1 MKKLKDAPSILLPK
15 LSTFNASLRYL
26 VVATCGFCV
35 DFLIYAALV
44 AMGVSIYLANAA
56 GFCVGAI
63 VNVLLIR
70 KYVFPNSRFKLS
82 ADLPLTFAANGAML
96 GVGMGM
102 LWVLVDFAS
111 LNPYWAKLLA
121 NGMTFVLNYV
131 TRTVFFRKK

>member
-1 MKKLKDAPSILLPK
+1 
-15 LSTFNASLRYL
+15 
-26 VVATCGFCV
+26 
-35 DFLIYAALV
+35 
-44 AMGVSIYLANAA
+44 LANAA